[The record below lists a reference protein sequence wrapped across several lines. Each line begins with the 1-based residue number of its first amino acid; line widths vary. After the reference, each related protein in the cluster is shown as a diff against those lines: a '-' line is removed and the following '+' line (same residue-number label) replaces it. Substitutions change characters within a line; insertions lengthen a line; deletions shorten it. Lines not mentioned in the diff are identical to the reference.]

1 MPAPRDIVKKNDK
14 EPQRERRRLMGIDI
28 KVEKIIMSAEIAE
41 GSTVEVKVYLDDE
54 QGELREGG
62 WGGFREKANHNPRS
76 LFLQLS
82 QAQPRNL

>member
-1 MPAPRDIVKKNDK
+1 
-14 EPQRERRRLMGIDI
+14 MGIDI

-62 WGGFREKANHNPRS
+62 RGGDPRVS
-76 LFLQLS
+76 
-82 QAQPRNL
+82 